1 MGNDEHTYE
10 YITFLE
16 SQFLDDIYDI
26 NQLYKLASLIEEH
39 IISDIEDNVII
50 DNLCQVAHNVHIG
63 YGTAVAGGTTFA
75 GSVKIGKFCII
86 GGTSVFNGHIEICD
100 QAVISGMCMV
110 MRSIDKPG
118 VYSSGI
124 PAQSNKEWRITA
136 ARVLHINDMYHKVN
150 DMEKQIETLKSALA
164 ELKK

>member
-50 DNLCQVAHNVHIG
+50 SSNSLC
-63 YGTAVAGGTTFA
+63 
-75 GSVKIGKFCII
+75 
-86 GGTSVFNGHIEICD
+86 
-100 QAVISGMCMV
+100 
-110 MRSIDKPG
+110 
-118 VYSSGI
+118 
-124 PAQSNKEWRITA
+124 NK
-136 ARVLHINDMYHKVN
+136 
-150 DMEKQIETLKSALA
+150 
-164 ELKK
+164 

>member
-50 DNLCQVAHNVHIG
+50 SSNSLCNV
-63 YGTAVAGGTTFA
+63 
-75 GSVKIGKFCII
+75 II
-86 GGTSVFNGHIEICD
+86 MLIDLNG
-100 QAVISGMCMV
+100 
-110 MRSIDKPG
+110 
-118 VYSSGI
+118 
-124 PAQSNKEWRITA
+124 
-136 ARVLHINDMYHKVN
+136 
-150 DMEKQIETLKSALA
+150 
-164 ELKK
+164 

>member
-50 DNLCQVAHNVHIG
+50 SSNSLCNVRIML
-63 YGTAVAGGTTFA
+63 
-75 GSVKIGKFCII
+75 IDL
-86 GGTSVFNGHIEICD
+86 NG
-100 QAVISGMCMV
+100 
-110 MRSIDKPG
+110 
-118 VYSSGI
+118 
-124 PAQSNKEWRITA
+124 
-136 ARVLHINDMYHKVN
+136 
-150 DMEKQIETLKSALA
+150 
-164 ELKK
+164 